1 MVCFDIKDNIE
12 CRVKRKKTIGV
23 FTGLCKKNIGFSST
37 NITTYTRK
45 NTTTEMVG
53 SQSAFIKI
61 SAIIEVVVVLPCV
74 PATLIAVE

>member
-1 MVCFDIKDNIE
+1 MVYSQAS
-12 CRVKRKKTIGV
+12 VRKMSDFPARI
-23 FTGLCKKNIGFSST
+23 FPWILERIPP
-37 NITTYTRK
+37 
-45 NTTTEMVG
+45 TEMVG